1 MYFNS
6 YKRLLKLIYYEQN
19 NSHIKHNSQNVQY
32 LII

>member
-19 NSHIKHNSQNVQY
+19 NSHIKHKSQNVQY

>member
-19 NSHIKHNSQNVQY
+19 NSHINYNSQNVQY